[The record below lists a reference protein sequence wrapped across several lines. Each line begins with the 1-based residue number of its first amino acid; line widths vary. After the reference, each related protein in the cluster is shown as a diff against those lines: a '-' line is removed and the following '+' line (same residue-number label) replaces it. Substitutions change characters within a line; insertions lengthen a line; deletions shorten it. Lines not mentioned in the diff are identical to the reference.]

1 MIIDYPSTLT
11 LVTGIEWGQ
20 DRRDLNFDS
29 PFGSQSAELSPPV
42 WTALLTPARFNR
54 AEYAEW
60 EMLLLSLDGRQNQ
73 LSLWHLDRP
82 QPRGTMRGVM
92 TLNGAHA
99 QGDTVLYISAGAGEA
114 GKTLLAGDHLGFG
127 SGVTQQVV
135 KVAAD
140 ATADVNGDITVSVKG
155 YLRTAFSTATS
166 VTWDKP
172 KALFRRL
179 DSKVRMKHARGG
191 VDGSSLDLIESWQ
204 A

>member
-1 MIIDYPSTLT
+1 MIIDFPSTLT

-29 PFGSQSAELSPPV
+29 PFGSQSAELAPPV

-54 AEYAEW
+54 DEYAEW
-60 EMLLLSLDGRQNQ
+60 EMLLLSLEGRQNQ
-73 LSLWHLDRP
+73 LALWHLDRP
-82 QPRGTMRGVM
+82 QPRGTMRGTM

-99 QGDTVLYISAGAGEA
+99 QGDALLNLSAGAGEA

-127 SGVTQQVV
+127 SGTTAQVF

-140 ATADVNGDITVSVKG
+140 ATADGSGNISVQVRG
-155 YLRTAFSTATS
+155 YLRTAFATGT
-166 VTWDKP
+166 VVIWDKP

-179 DSKVRMKHARGG
+179 DGKTRMRHARGG
-191 VDGSSLDLIESWQ
+191 VDGTALDLVEDWR